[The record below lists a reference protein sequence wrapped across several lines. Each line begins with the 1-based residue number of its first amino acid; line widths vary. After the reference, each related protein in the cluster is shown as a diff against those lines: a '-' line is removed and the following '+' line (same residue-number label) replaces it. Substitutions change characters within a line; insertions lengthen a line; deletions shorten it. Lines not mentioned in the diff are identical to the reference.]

1 MKEISV
7 NWNFFETL
15 KRKEE
20 KIGEGFQFFFFFQ
33 FDFGAFGVFGVK
45 SETGGFRAL

>member
-1 MKEISV
+1 LKEISV

-20 KIGEGFQFFFFFQ
+20 ENGEGFQFFFFNLIL
-33 FDFGAFGVFGVK
+33 ALWGVFGVK